1 MKNLI
6 KCFLDYILDEGD
18 RLSIEY
24 APCADGYHTSY
35 QLLRERRKKTFVAF
49 PQQNFQLTTP
59 EWQEETRRQMAE
71 QGFRLSLQ

>member
-6 KCFLDYILDEGD
+6 KRFLEYILDEGD
-18 RLSIEY
+18 RLTIEH
-24 APCADGYHTSY
+24 APCSDGHHTSY
-35 QLLRERRKKTFVAF
+35 MLLRERRKKTFVAF